1 MGINS
6 ISVKKE
12 TLITILEIFVLAAV
26 YDYNHNF
33 YDTWHIHVSG
43 SVDVFSVLPGCQHNL
58 VNQLV
63 ITRHHFN
70 LLLLL
75 DLLENIICNTNIG

>member
-1 MGINS
+1 MAICLQSGVGINS

-33 YDTWHIHVSG
+33 YDTYGIYT
-43 SVDVFSVLPGCQHNL
+43 SVVV
-58 VNQLV
+58 
-63 ITRHHFN
+63 
-70 LLLLL
+70 
-75 DLLENIICNTNIG
+75 